1 MKLLR
6 ILLISPI
13 ILFSREQ
20 LGVLNFEAI
29 NVNPIEARALTNAL
43 STEINLI
50 SDYKIIK
57 QSEINRRFFDK
68 HIDAAEFA
76 KRKNDEGYH
85 ATVKTDGA
93 GHG

>member
-1 MKLLR
+1 MLR
-6 ILLISPI
+6 EVVKMNIWVEWFRHEDTKNNTWAQIRESAKWKSP
-13 ILFSREQ
+13 
-20 LGVLNFEAI
+20 
-29 NVNPIEARALTNAL
+29 NP
-43 STEINLI
+43 
-50 SDYKIIK
+50 
-57 QSEINRRFFDK
+57 SEIHRRFFDK

>member
-1 MKLLR
+1 MNIWVEWFKQED
-6 ILLISPI
+6 
-13 ILFSREQ
+13 SRKNTWDQIRE
-20 LGVLNFEAI
+20 LTKW
-29 NVNPIEARALTNAL
+29 NPPNP
-43 STEINLI
+43 
-50 SDYKIIK
+50 
-57 QSEINRRFFDK
+57 SEINRRFFDK